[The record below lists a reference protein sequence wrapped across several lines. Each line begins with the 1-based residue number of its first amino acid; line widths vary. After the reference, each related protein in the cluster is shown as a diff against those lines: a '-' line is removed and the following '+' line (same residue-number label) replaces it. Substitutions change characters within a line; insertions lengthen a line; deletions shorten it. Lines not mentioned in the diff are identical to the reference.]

1 MKIVLSLRQ
10 EASTRVMYFLGPT
23 MEIGNVFSVRF
34 HSLAKERV
42 SVDVVTIHVG
52 EILWIT

>member
-1 MKIVLSLRQ
+1 
-10 EASTRVMYFLGPT
+10 MYFLGPT